1 MSPLMSRLMS
11 EHTPAVNRQ
20 VMEGLAVTY
29 MAKAEEYMDKVLR
42 SASKSFP
49 QGLEYVGY
57 ERCTPEE
64 EYSEITKDKGNKRV
78 FNLARSDLYLVKYK
92 FTFKGEA
99 VQGRYIYLPFC
110 GEAGMI
116 SLGGAMFHITPVLSD
131 KVISPG
137 FESIFVRLLRDKII
151 FKRWY
156 HAVMV
161 DGKRETTHFV
171 WSKIYRKAEDNKKV
185 PATTNA
191 LTSVAHYLFAKYG
204 FTKTFQKYAG
214 FVPVVGEGEITPE
227 NYPPSDWVI
236 CESSQLASQ
245 TKPKTF
251 IGNFYEPSKLQ
262 LAIPRNMW
270 NNATKSLV
278 VGFFY
283 VVDHFPTRFRPGYL
297 DSQSLWMILL
307 GHIIFSGLY
316 GENQLYTNIQEHFV
330 SLDDYVDT
338 IVIEKLKENDYHV
351 ENFYDLLALILINF
365 KTLSF
370 STENSALSMYG
381 KSLDVLYYMLYE
393 LTKDIFTV
401 NFLLSKQSNRR
412 PLQMKDVVETFNKHM
427 KMGSIFKLTSGKII
441 LESVSYSGDHKYPK
455 ITAKVVEQESKP
467 GATRGKSK
475 RVVVGEDKYIDISM
489 VEAGSILFLSK
500 SNPTPTNHIN
510 PFVCLDLAT
519 GTILPNPKFK
529 DIREK
534 TQNLF
539 K

>member
-1 MSPLMSRLMS
+1 MQS
-11 EHTPAVNRQ
+11 HTPAVNRH
-20 VMEGLAVTY
+20 VMDGLAVTY
-29 MAKAEEYMDKVLR
+29 MARAEEYLDRVLR

-64 EYSEITKDKGNKRV
+64 EFTEITKVKNNKRV

-92 FTFKGEA
+92 FVFNGEP
-99 VQGRYIYLPFC
+99 VPGRYIYLPFC
-110 GEAGMI
+110 GEAGLI
-116 SLGGAMFHITPVLSD
+116 CLGGAMFHITPVLSD

-137 FESIFVRLLRDKII
+137 YESIFVRLLRDKII

-156 HAVMV
+156 HSVVV
-161 DGKRETTHFV
+161 DNKRETMHFV
-171 WSKIYRKAEDNKKV
+171 WSQIYRKPQDNRKV
-185 PATTNA
+185 PATTKA

-227 NYPPSDWVI
+227 NYPVSDWVI
-236 CESSQLASQ
+236 CESSQ
-245 TKPKTF
+245 TKPKSF
-251 IGNFYEPSKLQ
+251 IGDFYEPTRLQ
-262 LAIPRNMW
+262 LAIPRHMW
-270 NNATKSLV
+270 NNTTKALV

-283 VVDHFPTRFRPGYL
+283 VVDNFPTRFKPGYL
-297 DSQSLWMILL
+297 DSESLWMILL
-307 GHIIFSGLY
+307 GHIVFSGLY
-316 GENQLYTNIQEHFV
+316 GENKLYTNISEHFM

-338 IVIEKLKENDYHV
+338 IVIEKLKENDYHI
-351 ENFYDLLALILINF
+351 ENFYDLLALILVNF
-365 KTLSF
+365 NNLAL
-370 STENSALSMYG
+370 STENTALSMYG
-381 KSLDVLYYMLYE
+381 KSLEVLYYMLYE

-401 NFLLSKQSNRR
+401 NFKLSKKEASGKASGR
-412 PLQMKDVVETFNKHM
+412 PLQMKDVVETFNKYM
-427 KMGSIFKLTSGKII
+427 KMGSIFRLTAGKII

-455 ITAKVVEQESKP
+455 ITAKVVEQESRP

-475 RVVVGEDKYIDISM
+475 RLVVGEDKHIDISM

-500 SNPTPTNHIN
+500 SNPTPTNHVN
-510 PFVCLDLAT
+510 PFICLDLAT

-529 DIREK
+529 EIREK